1 MQPARCALVAVLAAA
16 GCHVTARTEITHTVA
31 SRSEPHAETARPL
44 PATAVLADGAIRF
57 VEPLVCG
64 SDAVV
69 EVEPEVQRA
78 TRPNLATFVVG
89 VIATVGGGVAAISGL
104 TGDDPSGD
112 PLTYAGGAGVAVGLP
127 LVIGPW
133 LGNHTESEPAPNRT
147 ERRTGPEVPC
157 GSRPIAGGFALVTI
171 GQRQAYA
178 AVGDDGALA
187 VSPFTWID
195 AFDATGGGAFAIK
208 AELRDRGE
216 TTHVVEKVFEAGALA
231 AWRESFLAATR
242 LDVSAGALRAVPRIS
257 AGAIR
262 VGHVLI
268 GSQATLHIVV
278 PIANAG
284 PGDGWQVRA
293 VISAASPELDGRI
306 VYFGHVP
313 AKATTTGELWL
324 PISPEA
330 DDAIRRSPLDLAFK
344 LVDAHQTM
352 PDGALVFHG
361 TIDDE
366 GFQ

>member
-1 MQPARCALVAVLAAA
+1 MQRRPAVLAAVVAAA
-16 GCHVTARTEITHTVA
+16 GCHVTVRTEVTHTVA
-31 SRSEPHAETARPL
+31 SRSEPRPESARAL

-64 SDAVV
+64 SEDVV

-89 VIATVGGGVAAISGL
+89 VIATVGGAVAGVSGL
-104 TGDDPSGD
+104 TGDDPSGS

-133 LGNHTESEPAPNRT
+133 LGVHTESVLAPNRT
-147 ERRTGPEVPC
+147 ERRAGPEVAC
-157 GSRPIAGGFALVTI
+157 GSRPITGGFALVTI

-187 VSPFTWID
+187 VSPFTWVD
-195 AFDATGGGAFAIK
+195 AFDPTGGPAFAIH
-208 AELRDRGE
+208 AELRDRD
-216 TTHVVEKVFEAGALA
+216 TTTRTIDKVFEAGALA
-231 AWRESFLAATR
+231 AGRESFLVATK
-242 LDVSAGALRAVPRIS
+242 LDVSVKPMRAVSRVS
-257 AGAIR
+257 GGAIR

-268 GSQATLHIVV
+268 GSQATLHVVV
-278 PIANAG
+278 PIVNAG
-284 PGDGWQVRA
+284 PGEAWQVRA

-306 VYFGHVP
+306 VYVGHLPVG
-313 AKATTTGELWL
+313 TTTGELWL

-330 DDAIRRSPLDLAFK
+330 DDAIRRSTLDLTFT
-344 LVDAHQTM
+344 LIDAHQTLEG
-352 PDGALVFHG
+352 GALAFHG
-361 TIDDE
+361 TIEDE